1 MMDDA
6 FACGLF
12 ILASSSSTVIF
23 LSFFAA
29 HQDTSAARRFRSV
42 SAPKSRSPLCIPSI
56 VSQKLIVENEN
67 ENENETMM
75 TKPSTPRSLF
85 PRYRLSF
92 LHFLLTILN
101 KHTWGQYVIPVVA
114 SSEDGLLQFGK
125 KPYARKKKV
134 LVFGVRELT

>member
-1 MMDDA
+1 MMHLSVA
-6 FACGLF
+6 YRHLR
-12 ILASSSSTVIF
+12 TVIIF
-23 LSFFAA
+23 LSFFA
-29 HQDTSAARRFRSV
+29 SL
-42 SAPKSRSPLCIPSI
+42 SAPKSRSPFYISFCLPSI